1 MKTISIK
8 TMIRYRSPS
17 LAMSEAGSYRVNGK
31 MHVVGL
37 GDYKINDI
45 QVIGDPCPEYKKDN
59 DNEEEKKEKT
69 KGDIMVGE

>member
-1 MKTISIK
+1 
-8 TMIRYRSPS
+8 
-17 LAMSEAGSYRVNGK
+17 

-59 DNEEEKKEKT
+59 DNEEEKKDKT